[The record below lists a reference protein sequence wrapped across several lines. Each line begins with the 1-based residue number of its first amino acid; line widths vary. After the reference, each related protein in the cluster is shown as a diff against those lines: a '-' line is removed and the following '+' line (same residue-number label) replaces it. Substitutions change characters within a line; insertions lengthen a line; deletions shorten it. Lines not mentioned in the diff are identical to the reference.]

1 MTSGLLSGSVSHSI
15 SGFISSSVSIPGSG
29 SGSGSGFT
37 AKSSHKKKADYRKYC
52 AAIAAKY
59 KLDEL
64 CKANA
69 WNMKK
74 PSNKEVIELVIG
86 KSMWHSYYKP
96 AFHKISEYPDMKEWL
111 EGEENPPDDIDVWG
125 FQKTGKPSKVKGK
138 GKKRGKEAER
148 GKEKEKKDK
157 SKKGLTSKRKLN
169 NINLA
174 FWWLIVFAMLPA
186 VHAASTMDDFPD
198 ISFKVFSDCIK
209 LNFSSKISLATV
221 LLILFTMTENNELL
235 SLYAW
240 QANPLYDGENDSSL
254 SGWMRCLSRAL
265 VEKLNKHNSSMKLFH
280 KREMA
285 HTFKEEKKIV
295 TIGNK
300 LDSLAKVLK
309 LYPCDKIGYYKGNLP
324 TISYKSSIQAIMMI
338 CPSSGPLYQI
348 THPKDIPMVTLI
360 KGNTIYENAWVLT
373 GQCSDCKV
381 LYSAD
386 HERIPSDDH
395 GKNNRVYLNIAK
407 YLKIGHNLWCDQSFS
422 NGVVTAMYSFHASA
436 AAYTEYWNNTF
447 GIINEE
453 QIKIITCQQIWQA
466 FSHLTLND
474 GLSIDEVTSQAVYS
488 LVQNGIIS
496 SAHGHS
502 CTECTQK
509 YKSAPDIITTST
521 PEMDDD
527 NATVSMV
534 VVDGI
539 VMAPKHCA
547 FENCTDD
554 LANACGGVFCAFHEN
569 QYGSECC
576 WHTCEN
582 QKLSQTQSCLQH
594 QPQWKKYVQSHS
606 CANLLVGEQMSW
618 QISTS
623 QNAQAHDEEI
633 PHDRPKDHYFG
644 PSKFYCVETIC
655 APCGVVIAWDLF
667 DRSDSATQIL
677 DFLERIFPKEES
689 RPTYICID
697 KACLLLQSAISNQS
711 WEKWKKTTR
720 FIACEQ
726 LNGWLGDFESILK
739 RMTPNNFKWFLH
751 TMLFYHT
758 RYVINKQNHKIKKGN
773 TIESESEEED

>member
-15 SGFISSSVSIPGSG
+15 SGSISSSASIPG

-37 AKSSHKKKADYRKYC
+37 AKSSHKKKVELTAQQLELARLLGVPTDLLNNDDSGLHISYRKYC
-52 AAIAAKY
+52 AAIAAKH

-86 KSMWHSYYKP
+86 KSI
-96 AFHKISEYPDMKEWL
+96 FHKISEYPDMKEWL
-111 EGEENPPDDIDVWG
+111 EGGENPPDDIDVWG
-125 FQKTGKPSKVKGK
+125 FQKTGSYIFRDLFEYIEPSKVKGK
-138 GKKRGKEAER
+138 GKKRGKEAEG

-157 SKKGLTSKRKLN
+157 SKKGLTN
-169 NINLA
+169 
-174 FWWLIVFAMLPA
+174 
-186 VHAASTMDDFPD
+186 

-209 LNFSSKISLATV
+209 LNFSSQISLATV

-235 SLYAW
+235 SLYAR

-265 VEKLNKHNSSMKLFH
+265 IEKLNKHNSSMKLFH

-295 TIGNK
+295 TVGNK
-300 LDSLAKVLK
+300 LNSLAKVLK
-309 LYPCDKIGYYKGNLP
+309 LYPCDKNGYYKGNLP
-324 TISYKSSIQAIMMI
+324 TISYKSIQAIMMI
-338 CPSSGPLYQI
+338 CPSSG
-348 THPKDIPMVTLI
+348 DIPMITLI
-360 KGNTIYENAWVLT
+360 KGNTIYENACVLT
-373 GQCSDCKV
+373 V

-386 HERIPSDDH
+386 HEHIPSDDH
-395 GKNNRVYLNIAK
+395 GKNNRVYLNTAK

-453 QIKIITCQQIWQA
+453 KIKIITHWQIWQA
-466 FSHLTLND
+466 FVQESIQTVLEASKSHLTLND
-474 GLSIDEVTSQAVYS
+474 GLSIDEVTSQAVYT

-521 PEMDDD
+521 PGAVLGDDSEISSIRNIMPQNNTSDSDTEMDDD

-534 VVDGI
+534 VVD
-539 VMAPKHCA
+539 A

-554 LANACGGVFCAFHEN
+554 LANAHGGVFCAFHKN

-576 WHTCEN
+576 WHTCED
-582 QKLSQTQSCLQH
+582 QKLSGTQSCLQH
-594 QPQWKKYVQSHS
+594 QPQWKKYIQSHS
-606 CANLLVGEQMSW
+606 HANLLVGEQMSW

-623 QNAQAHDEEI
+623 QNAQAHDEET
-633 PHDRPKDHYFG
+633 PPDRPKDHYFG

-667 DRSDSATQIL
+667 DRSESATQIL

-697 KACLLLQSAISNQS
+697 KACLVLQSAISNQS
-711 WEKWKKTTR
+711 WEEWKKTTR

-726 LNGWLGDFESILK
+726 LNAWLDGFESILK

-758 RYVINKQNHKIKKGN
+758 RYRVRVKKR
-773 TIESESEEED
+773 IRK